1 MKDTTK
7 NSVNLQKYDKIKRN
21 IYKDYWRRIVT
32 MSKNEKMSESEKDQ
46 LIDAQKQVIGIL
58 FEVIKRLQT
67 NNDLDQEYFE
77 IMQKDDKNN
86 KRIQDIINEREEN
99 SKIVG
104 RLLEQ
109 LET

>member
-1 MKDTTK
+1 
-7 NSVNLQKYDKIKRN
+7 
-21 IYKDYWRRIVT
+21 
-32 MSKNEKMSESEKDQ
+32 MSESEKDQ
-46 LIDAQKQVIGIL
+46 LIDAQKEVIGIL

-77 IMQKDDKNN
+77 IIQKDDKNN

>member
-1 MKDTTK
+1 
-7 NSVNLQKYDKIKRN
+7 
-21 IYKDYWRRIVT
+21 
-32 MSKNEKMSESEKDQ
+32 MSERSKDE

-58 FEVIKRLQT
+58 FEVVKRLQA
-67 NNDLDQEYFE
+67 NNDLDDEYFQ
-77 IMQKDDKNN
+77 IIGKDNKNET
-86 KRIQDIINEREEN
+86 RIKEIINERTEN

>member
-1 MKDTTK
+1 
-7 NSVNLQKYDKIKRN
+7 
-21 IYKDYWRRIVT
+21 
-32 MSKNEKMSESEKDQ
+32 MSENKKMSESEKDQ

-67 NNDLDQEYFE
+67 NNDLDGEYFE

-109 LET
+109 LKI

>member
-1 MKDTTK
+1 
-7 NSVNLQKYDKIKRN
+7 
-21 IYKDYWRRIVT
+21 
-32 MSKNEKMSESEKDQ
+32 MSERSKDE

-58 FEVIKRLQT
+58 FEVIKRLQA
-67 NNDLDQEYFE
+67 NNDLDEEYFQIIEKDNKNETRLKE
-77 IMQKDDKNN
+77 IL
-86 KRIQDIINEREEN
+86 NERSEN

>member
-1 MKDTTK
+1 
-7 NSVNLQKYDKIKRN
+7 
-21 IYKDYWRRIVT
+21 
-32 MSKNEKMSESEKDQ
+32 MSETEKDE

-67 NNDLDQEYFE
+67 NNDLDEEYFQIITDSTKTE
-77 IMQKDDKNN
+77 
-86 KRIQDIINEREEN
+86 KRIKEILDERNEN

-109 LET
+109 LKI

>member
-1 MKDTTK
+1 
-7 NSVNLQKYDKIKRN
+7 
-21 IYKDYWRRIVT
+21 
-32 MSKNEKMSESEKDQ
+32 MSENKKMSESEKDQ

-67 NNDLDQEYFE
+67 NNDLDEEYFE
-77 IMQKDDKNN
+77 IIQKDDKNN